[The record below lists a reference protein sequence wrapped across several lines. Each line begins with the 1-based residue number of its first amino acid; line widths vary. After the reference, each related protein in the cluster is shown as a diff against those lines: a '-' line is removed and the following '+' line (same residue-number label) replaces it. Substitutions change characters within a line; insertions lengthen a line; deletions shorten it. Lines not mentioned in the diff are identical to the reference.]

1 MPQRS
6 GSTFRGSTVIVAGL
20 TTVAVA
26 MAGAFSLTALA
37 NRRISVKAVERQTHN
52 LSAAVAMHAEQ
63 LFQRIDAALRGIER
77 DIAPLHPLG
86 AAPQKTFDT
95 LSARAQV
102 SPTVLA
108 FVILDRTGRVA
119 FTSRTPNPEK
129 VDLSDREY
137 FSVHIRGAGAGLHL
151 GAPALGK
158 VGFSQGRWIIPAS
171 RRLSAPDGSFAG
183 VVAAIID
190 ASSLTRFYDSIDLE
204 SGSEILLVRRDGTVL
219 AQQSGSTNRIGTSLA
234 ASGIFRDMVPRMEHG
249 TAHGTLFSDN
259 TPLITS
265 FSTAPSY
272 PAVAVTSFSRPAA
285 LAPWQSA
292 TLEAGAITFILLA
305 GLCAAGAYLIKLIK
319 RGETITAEREALAA
333 ERDMLMGRLQL
344 QFDRMP
350 VGCVIMT
357 TDPALIDLNPAAERI
372 FGYGKSELAG
382 KNLYGL
388 IVPEAVRPHLDGLL
402 TSLDS
407 DQTVQGINENLTRDG
422 RTITCEWFNTPLK
435 DDRGELM
442 AVMAMVRD
450 ITDEQRTLAAL
461 RESEARYRSL
471 FTGNHAVM
479 LLIDPVDG
487 SIVDAN
493 PAACAYYGIPVDK
506 LTQMKISQINVADP
520 AEISSEL
527 ENAATGHRRS
537 FIFRHRLADGTIR
550 DVEVYSG
557 PIVIGGRE
565 LLYSIIFDITDKMAA
580 EEEIRRLTAHLED
593 RVRERTAQLEAA
605 NKELEAFS
613 YSVSH
618 DLRAPLR
625 HVAGFVEL
633 LLKRNS
639 DGLDEKSR
647 HYLDVI
653 GDATRRMG
661 SLIDDLLAFSRM
673 GRVDMI
679 TAPLDLNRVVRDVI
693 ASREADSGQREIE
706 WVVGPLPPAR
716 GDETMVRLVF
726 ENLIDN
732 AVKFSAFRERARIEI
747 GGYLDSEGTPV
758 AFVRDNGAGFDMRY
772 ADKLF
777 GLFQRLHRQEE
788 FEGTGVGLANV
799 RRIVHRHGGR
809 VWAEGALDKGAAF
822 YLTLPPHKEAAP

>member
-6 GSTFRGSTVIVAGL
+6 GSTFRGSTIVLAALVVVAVVVAGVFSV
-20 TTVAVA
+20 TV
-26 MAGAFSLTALA
+26 LA
-37 NRRISVKAVERQTHN
+37 NRRVSVEAAEHQTQN

-63 LFQRIDAALRGIER
+63 LFQRIDAALREIER
-77 DIAPLHPLG
+77 DVAPLHSIG
-86 AAPQKTFDT
+86 APQHEFYDT
-95 LSARAQV
+95 LSPRAQV

-108 FVILDRTGRVA
+108 FVILDRTGRLVS
-119 FTSRTPNPEK
+119 TSRTPAPET

-137 FSVHIRGAGAGLHL
+137 FSIHSLGAGADLHI
-151 GAPALGK
+151 GAPV
-158 VGFSQGRWIIPAS
+158 VGRVGIAKDRLIIPVS
-171 RRLSAPDGSFAG
+171 RPLTAPDGSFAG
-183 VVAAIID
+183 VVAAVVD
-190 ASSLTRFYDSIDLE
+190 AAALTRFYDSIHLE
-204 SGSEILLVRRDGTVL
+204 RGGEVLLARRDGTIL
-219 AQQSGSTNRIGTSLA
+219 AQRSRPEQRSGTSLKT
-234 ASGIFRDMVPRMEHG
+234 SRIFGEMVPRMEHG

-372 FGYGKSELAG
+372 FGYGKSELSG

-388 IVPEAVRPHLDGLL
+388 IVPEGVRPHLDGLL
-402 TSLDS
+402 ASLDS
-407 DQTVQGINENLTRDG
+407 DQTVQAINQNLTRDG

-493 PAACAYYGIPVDK
+493 PAACAYYGIPVDR
-506 LTQMKISQINVADP
+506 LTKMRVSQINVASP
-520 AEISSEL
+520 EEISSEM
-527 ENAATGHRRS
+527 ENAATSRRRR
-537 FIFRHRLADGTIR
+537 FIFKHRLADGTIR

-557 PIVIGGRE
+557 PIVIDGRE

-580 EEEIRRLTAHLED
+580 EAEIRRLTAHLED

-679 TAPLDLNRVVRDVI
+679 TAPLDLNRVVREVI
-693 ASREADSGQREIE
+693 ASRETGNRQREIE
-706 WVVGPLPPAR
+706 WVVGTLPPTR
-716 GDETMVRLVF
+716 GDETMIRLVF